1 MSMGKSA
8 GGTIKFESDFAAS
21 AAVGTTVVADILW
34 DPQQASAKIVYI
46 PNAESWLLTDVYAV
60 SATEA
65 TSFNPIVV
73 FFKDTDRRLDNS
85 KPLNTIIVTSAQR
98 PNGLNA
104 DLEYEGGS
112 QMIVKMINLVA
123 HGTAADAIAY
133 ASYEKS

>member
-8 GGTIKFESDFAAS
+8 GGTIKFESDFSAS
-21 AAVGTTVVADILW
+21 AAVGTSVVADILW

-46 PNAESWLLTDVYAV
+46 PNAESWLITDVYAN

>member
-1 MSMGKSA
+1 MSMGKAA
-8 GGTIKFESDFAAS
+8 GGTLKFESDFGAN
-21 AAVGTTVVADILW
+21 AAVGTSIVSDITW

-46 PNAESWLLTDVYAV
+46 PNAETWLLTDVYAV

-65 TSFNPIVV
+65 TSFNPIVS
-73 FFKDTDRRLDNS
+73 FFKDTDRKLDNS
-85 KPLNTIIVTSAQR
+85 KPLNTVIVTSAQR

-112 QMIVKMINLVA
+112 QMIVKMVNLIA